1 MFYKMNSFFTHHPNI
16 IGESYFKHL
25 LKSLKFSLILLF
37 LSFKALVH
45 TFLPFLYKT
54 AVSDKII
61 TLSIDLKKEK
71 INLKK

>member
-1 MFYKMNSFFTHHPNI
+1 MNNIFTHHPNN

-45 TFLPFLYKT
+45 AFLPFLYK
-54 AVSDKII
+54 ADVSDRII
-61 TLSIDLKKEK
+61 TLSIDLKKRKDQSKEV
-71 INLKK
+71 N

>member
-1 MFYKMNSFFTHHPNI
+1 MNNIFTHHPNS

-45 TFLPFLYKT
+45 AFLPFLYKT
-54 AVSDKII
+54 DVSDRII
-61 TLSIDLKKEK
+61 TLSIDLKKRKDQSKEV
-71 INLKK
+71 N